1 MAYTI
6 LSNEGKNIYF
16 NICESFENFGLKNFK
31 IDTLGTL
38 SVADIAAIIN
48 TICLEKIKS
57 TNKAI
62 AKLNYKL
69 SFYIPLVEVLVSITK
84 KYLLKTK
91 LDLFPLLLTITKT
104 DKGYKYLYELENF
117 INDAKI
123 SNDHMIYI
131 LKAAAL
137 KGTVKTFIFW
147 KNISKISIFSKEN
160 SYILSNSIKNAD
172 DRLFLWFLKEMKE
185 AKITEYFY
193 QDITL
198 NTLRSILDSNIP
210 QKFILKRIKYLS
222 SYCDLSEYWMSM
234 IDIAPE
240 DILVILMKYYYTQS
254 MFSFQMSKLV
264 NRLFELSNIIKAH
277 DLLKTPEEKFMFS
290 NLLAFKGPNYCTLKL
305 INIKTVNLNSDILIE
320 FFQKIKILEIKSL
333 TDLFGKTCY
342 CHQQCLATMMKK
354 LCNQGYF
361 HRVNYKEII
370 SPQLQLLTKFYSPDF
385 VNPSWIKINKLLSFL
400 RQIAKKRVKSKM
412 INFQYTFFP
421 VIQEIL
427 NFTPT
432 DKPVL
437 RHGSLN
443 WQNNIY
449 KYSNI
454 PPTHILPNEINKINS
469 FLLKEKADGI
479 LINNLPINVFPKIN
493 DVILKEVKAEYIEEL
508 ELYLVFDINIPNTNV
523 IDRYSYL
530 RNIHPSTNKTNLTC
544 INTMDELMNEIH
556 NEREKIN
563 EFIIKNE
570 NKIKWY
576 PLASYFA
583 KDATEQFKKDIILNI
598 IESKNI
604 KINNFINKEGKY
616 NCDGLILTPLT
627 KSVVFR
633 DIKIKPKHLMT
644 IDLEYNGHDWIDKD
658 KNKYN
663 DFMSLSEES
672 YTKNIYRCYPKDNN
686 LYLPIDVRYDKK
698 HPNNHET
705 ISTIK
710 NLYSTDWTRFV

>member
-6 LSNEGKNIYF
+6 LSNEGKDIY
-16 NICESFENFGLKNFK
+16 NKINESFENYELKNFN
-31 IDTLGTL
+31 IDTFSNL

-57 TNKAI
+57 TNKAV

-69 SFYIPLVEVLVSITK
+69 SFYIPLIDVLVNITK
-84 KYLLKTK
+84 KYLLKTNS
-91 LDLFPLLLTITKT
+91 DLFPLLLTITKT
-104 DKGYKYLYELENF
+104 DKGHKYLYELESF
-117 INDAKI
+117 VITAKI
-123 SNDHMIYI
+123 SHDHMIYI

-137 KGTVKTFIFW
+137 KGTVKAFMFW

-160 SYILSNSIKNAD
+160 SYILTNSIKNPD
-172 DRLFLWFLKEMKE
+172 DRLFLWFLKELKE
-185 AKITEYFY
+185 TKITEYFY
-193 QDITL
+193 HDITL
-198 NTLRSILDSNIP
+198 STLRSILDSNIP
-210 QKFILKRIKYLS
+210 PKFILKRIKYLS
-222 SYCDLSEYWMSM
+222 SHCDLTEYWCSM

-240 DILVILMKYYYTQS
+240 DILVVLMKYYYTES

-264 NRLFELSNIIKAH
+264 NRLFELSNIKKAH

-290 NLLAFKGPNYCTLKL
+290 NLLAFKGPNYCTLNL
-305 INIKTVNLNSDILIE
+305 INVKTINFNTDLLIE

-333 TDLFGKTCY
+333 TDLFDKSCY
-342 CHQQCLATMMKK
+342 CHQKCLGTIMKN

-361 HRVNYKEII
+361 HRINYKEII
-370 SPQLQLLTKFYSPDF
+370 SPHLQLLTKFYSPDF
-385 VNPSWIKINKLLSFL
+385 INPSWIKINKLLSFL

-412 INFQYTFFP
+412 INFQYKFFP

-454 PPTHILPNEINKINS
+454 PPTHLLPNEINKIDS

-508 ELYLVFDINIPNTNV
+508 ELYLVLDINIPNTNI
-523 IDRYSYL
+523 IDRYTFL
-530 RNIHPSTNKTNLTC
+530 RNIHPSTNKTNLVC
-544 INTMDELMNEIH
+544 VNTMDELIIEIQ
-556 NEREKIN
+556 NERQKLN
-563 EFIIKNE
+563 EFIMTNE
-570 NKIKWY
+570 SKIKWY

-583 KDATEQFKKDIILNI
+583 KDATEKLKKDIILNI

-604 KINNFINKEGKY
+604 KINNFLNKEGKY

-627 KSVVFR
+627 KAVVFR

-663 DFMSLSEES
+663 DYMSLSEES
-672 YTKNIYRCYPKDNN
+672 YTKNIYRCYPKDN

-698 HPNNHET
+698 HPNNHEI

-710 NLYSTDWTRFV
+710 NLYGTDWTRFV